1 MKHEK
6 TKERENHTVSQPPRR
21 TNTNPFLALLTL
33 NMPLHLLLDN
43 HPLAL
48 IVIARNGTPLRR
60 RRPHPHRGPPRSIRS
75 GRETGRRRDPRRLV
89 RNLRMIL
96 PVLPEIV
103 ALALAHVRADGR
115 LAAATAPF
123 ARSLRCCGRR
133 AIAAGTL
140 HGAQSVRGAAFFAAR
155 VTAAADLRAC
165 DDGFAAH
172 CSEAGEKGGEEGAQA
187 GDCRGHDCV
196 EDFGLAADCG
206 GDTVE
211 GGVGGV

>member
-1 MKHEK
+1 
-6 TKERENHTVSQPPRR
+6 
-21 TNTNPFLALLTL
+21 
-33 NMPLHLLLDN
+33 MPLHLFFDN

-165 DDGFAAH
+165 DDRFAAH
-172 CSEAGEKGGEEGAQA
+172 CSEAGEK
-187 GDCRGHDCV
+187 
-196 EDFGLAADCG
+196 
-206 GDTVE
+206 
-211 GGVGGV
+211 